1 MVNKALTLSTS
12 KQMDA
17 DGLEG
22 AAQPLSIS
30 AVLRHGLLMP
40 ARPPENGGGTAIF
53 VSQMIR
59 CFSHSDEFADWKTEA
74 EKLSKA
80 LRAAGVDGGSS
91 TTVKHL
97 SNPMWEAV
105 HKCLKAR
112 QESKMDVQSI
122 DRLLARTLI
131 QAAGGDFQLTQE
143 ILRGI
148 TQLFNTSKLHR
159 RELGK
164 FEWRNLFDVMTTGQS
179 LSEFILSLSQGNCR
193 TFGEQADRLM
203 HAPLPALSTTVT
215 LRTLYNEEAA
225 RQSALHSITEMS
237 SERISV
243 QTETGD
249 GEGEGEGEGNVEDL
263 KSWRRGDSVS
273 NYLAHQ
279 SPFTPRR
286 IKLGAEVRSTTAL
299 AQLPRIARGLSARL
313 WDASTPQEISA
324 SLLAILQ
331 TAVPV
336 PAPVMLGLGLAQRA
350 DEHIYFDKNSLCFHV
365 RRSHMHPT
373 SSNTKEEWSIQIPPV
388 VRTEFEKRFKT
399 ENSAKFLADIL
410 MTDGVEESELLKH
423 HHELLRICSDAN
435 LQCWPGHWVHGLR
448 AAAVS
453 VLNSEL
459 LAAFTLGIPGLAS
472 AGSLHYFHPRQVDLD
487 AGSKEWYEHLGLCNV
502 ASEQHLGE

>member
-1 MVNKALTLSTS
+1 MLNKALTHSTS

-17 DGLEG
+17 NGLEG

-40 ARPPENGGGTAIF
+40 ARPPENGAGTAIF

-59 CFSHSDEFADWKTEA
+59 CFSHSDEFAEWKTEA

-91 TTVKHL
+91 ATVRHN
-97 SNPMWEAV
+97 SNPLWEAV

-131 QAAGGDFQLTQE
+131 QAAGGDFQITQE

-164 FEWRNLFDVMTTGQS
+164 FEWRKLFDVMTTGQS
-179 LSEFILSLSQGNCR
+179 LSEFILTLLPGNCR
-193 TFGEQADRLM
+193 TFAEQADRLI

-215 LRTLYNEEAA
+215 LRTLFNQEAA
-225 RQSALHSITEMS
+225 RQPALPSSTEMLS
-237 SERISV
+237 GRISV
-243 QTETGD
+243 QTETDTGEVD
-249 GEGEGEGEGNVEDL
+249 GNADEL
-263 KSWRRGDSVS
+263 KIWRRGDSVS
-273 NYLAHQ
+273 KHLAEQ
-279 SPFTPRR
+279 SPFTLRR

-299 AQLPRIARGLSARL
+299 AQLPGIARGLTARL
-313 WDASTPQEISA
+313 LRASEPLEISA
-324 SLLAILQ
+324 CLLAILQ
-331 TAVPV
+331 AAFPV
-336 PAPVMLGLGLAQRA
+336 PAPVLLGIRLALRE
-350 DEHIYFDKNSLCFHV
+350 DDHLRFDKNSLCFHV
-365 RRSHMHPT
+365 RRGHMHPT
-373 SSNTKEEWSIQIPPV
+373 SSETSAEWSIQIPTV
-388 VRTEFEKRFKT
+388 VRAEFAKRFT
-399 ENSAKFLADIL
+399 AVESAIFLADL
-410 MTDGVEESELLKH
+410 LLTEGVEEAELLRN
-423 HHELLRICSDAN
+423 HHELLRECSDIN

-459 LAAFTLGIPGLAS
+459 LAAFTLAIPGLAS

-487 AGSKEWYEHLGLCNV
+487 AGAKEWFDHLGLSYA
-502 ASEQHLGE
+502 ASELHAGE